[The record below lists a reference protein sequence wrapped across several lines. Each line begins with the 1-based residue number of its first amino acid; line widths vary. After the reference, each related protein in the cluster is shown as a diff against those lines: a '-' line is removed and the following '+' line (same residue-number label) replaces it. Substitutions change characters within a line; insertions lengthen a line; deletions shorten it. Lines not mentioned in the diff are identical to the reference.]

1 MLVPS
6 ILLLSVLWVTQTMF
20 LGVFYAGIK
29 TEELKNTTED
39 VIENIENNDIHDKIL
54 FWSSNGNINIRVIET
69 SEFNSLYS
77 TGDAFDSVT
86 YNIGTFGMLEMYEEA
101 LENNGELVRY
111 YSEED
116 GYADYFKPPVE
127 GGNGEMIP
135 HPDFSRKGENGEA
148 RSFREH
154 FHMVPRPA
162 FFDNVGKHN
171 DLLYVRITTL
181 SDGSEVMVAADTRIS
196 PLDSTVKALRVL
208 LLWGTVIA
216 VVVSLVLSFIIAKH
230 ISKPIEKTTE
240 SAKVLAG
247 GSFDVSFDGKGYR
260 EIEELNDTL
269 SFASSELGNVET
281 LRRELMANVSHD
293 MRTPLTMIVGYGEA
307 MRDIPG
313 ENNSENIQVII
324 DEANRL
330 TEFVNSVLDL
340 SKLQSGL
347 DCLEMEKADITEL
360 LEKNAER
367 YKKLVP
373 DAEIL
378 LENESGRRAFVNCDV
393 TKITRVLHN
402 LTDNAVN

>member
-1 MLVPS
+1 MRQNKNKKTRSPKIRWKIFGFMLVPS
-6 ILLLSVLWVTQTMF
+6 ILLISVLWVTQTVF

-127 GGNGEMIP
+127 DGNGEMIP
-135 HPDFSRKGENGEA
+135 PPDFSRKGENEEA

-230 ISKPIEKTTE
+230 ISKPIE
-240 SAKVLAG
+240 A
-247 GSFDVSFDGKGYR
+247 
-260 EIEELNDTL
+260 
-269 SFASSELGNVET
+269 
-281 LRRELMANVSHD
+281 
-293 MRTPLTMIVGYGEA
+293 
-307 MRDIPG
+307 RDIRQ
-313 ENNSENIQVII
+313 IQAHRQSAPPWIQKHQRVCPALQRSYMPPCHNAR
-324 DEANRL
+324 EYTRL
-330 TEFVNSVLDL
+330 SASVPL
-340 SKLQSGL
+340 
-347 DCLEMEKADITEL
+347 KAL
-360 LEKNAER
+360 
-367 YKKLVP
+367 
-373 DAEIL
+373 
-378 LENESGRRAFVNCDV
+378 AFF
-393 TKITRVLHN
+393 RQ
-402 LTDNAVN
+402 